1 MTVEGKTLT
10 GKTLTGF
17 YVCGDHYAASVVR
30 EAESKKWRARYYR
43 RVQAHFFELEKEESV
58 DMPDAQNDKE
68 LELRARMRVMDV
80 LEKLEAEREVAV

>member
-43 RVQAHFFELEKEESV
+43 RVQAHFFLSWK
-58 DMPDAQNDKE
+58 KK
-68 LELRARMRVMDV
+68 RA
-80 LEKLEAEREVAV
+80 